1 MSFYLCGAAVV
12 GWAEGGLVL
21 AAAPRG
27 YPAADVL
34 HALWLMAAFS
44 LVYAAT
50 RHEQLAAIL
59 DHSWRFGA
67 KVTAVLLAVLG
78 ALVWM
83 SRGL

>member
-1 MSFYLCGAAVV
+1 MSFSVCGVAVV
-12 GWAEGGLVL
+12 GWAEAGLVL
-21 AAAPRG
+21 AAG
-27 YPAADVL
+27 GGADVL
-34 HALWLMAAFS
+34 RAVWLMAAFS

-50 RHEQLAAIL
+50 RHEHFLAIL

-83 SRGL
+83 SWGL

>member
-1 MSFYLCGAAVV
+1 MSFSVCGVAVV
-12 GWAEGGLVL
+12 GWAEAGLVL
-21 AAAPRG
+21 AAG
-27 YPAADVL
+27 GAADVL
-34 HALWLMAAFS
+34 RAVWLMAAFS

-50 RHEQLAAIL
+50 RHEHFLAIL

-83 SRGL
+83 SWGL

>member
-1 MSFYLCGAAVV
+1 MSFSVCGVAVV
-12 GWAEGGLVL
+12 GWAEAGLVL

-34 HALWLMAAFS
+34 RAVWLMAAFS

-50 RHEQLAAIL
+50 RHEHFLAIL

-78 ALVWM
+78 AMVWM
-83 SRGL
+83 SWGL